1 MDEFGSPA
9 TLILVAATV
18 GVSLYAWRHERF
30 YEKYLLNTAR
40 VRHAGEWR
48 RMLGSGFLHADP
60 VHLAFNMLA
69 LYSFGGAVEA
79 AQGPLALLAV
89 HLLGILG
96 GSALALFVH
105 RREEYR
111 AVGASGGVCAV
122 LFAAILLFPGL
133 SVRVFLIPVAIP
145 GLVFAPLYLILSTI
159 GLKKQLGN
167 VGHDAH
173 IGGAVTGLLVVAALE
188 PAVLR
193 RGSGT
198 YLAVLAL
205 ATLAFVLAYG
215 ANLGYRLRRLR
226 RRRLGST
233 TAPWRVWG
241 KRASPRAAAG
251 AQADRDQ
258 KELDRLLDKVWEKG
272 ATGLSEKEKSRL
284 EELARRRKRRN

>member
-1 MDEFGSPA
+1 MDELGSPA

-30 YEKYLLNTAR
+30 YERHLLDTAR

-48 RMLGSGFLHADP
+48 RMLASGFLHADP

-69 LYSFGGAVEA
+69 LYFFGGAIEA
-79 AQGPLALLAV
+79 VSGPLGLLAV

-96 GSALALFVH
+96 GSALALYVH
-105 RREEYR
+105 RHEEYR

-122 LFAAILLFPGL
+122 IFAAILIFPGM

-159 GLKKQLGN
+159 GLKKRLGN
-167 VGHDAH
+167 IGHDAH
-173 IGGAVTGLLVVAALE
+173 IGGSVTGLLVVAALHPE
-188 PAVLR
+188 ALR
-193 RGSGT
+193 RGAGV

-205 ATLAFVLAYG
+205 VTLAFVLVYG

-226 RRRLGST
+226 RRRQGSA
-233 TAPWRVWG
+233 TAPRRAWG
-241 KRASPRAAAG
+241 KRATPEAAAG

-272 ATGLSEKEKSRL
+272 AAGMSEKEKRRL
-284 EELARRRKRRN
+284 EELARRRKRGN

>member
-9 TLILVAATV
+9 TLILVAVTV
-18 GVSLYAWRHERF
+18 AASLYAWRHERF
-30 YEKYLLNTAR
+30 YEKHLLDTAR

-96 GSALALFVH
+96 GSALSLFVH
-105 RREEYR
+105 RNEEYR

-122 LFAAILLFPGL
+122 LFAAILLFPGM

-145 GLVFAPLYLILSTI
+145 SLVFAPLYLILSTI
-159 GLKKQLGN
+159 GLKKRLGN

-173 IGGAVTGLLVVAALE
+173 IGGSVTGLLVVAALHPE
-188 PAVLR
+188 ALR
-193 RGSGT
+193 RGAGV

-205 ATLAFVLAYG
+205 VTLAFVLAYG
-215 ANLGYRLRRLR
+215 AGLGYRLRRLR
-226 RRRLGST
+226 RRGAAAAGRAAGRES
-233 TAPWRVWG
+233 APE
-241 KRASPRAAAG
+241 AAAG
-251 AQADRDQ
+251 AKADRDQ
-258 KELDRLLDKVWEKG
+258 RELDRLLDKVWEKG
-272 ATGLSEKEKSRL
+272 AVGLAETEKRRL